1 MSVQKIIVHTQ
12 YFENYGFHEGG
23 EYWKPK
29 GGYDFHIM
37 MDLDLLMYSNH
48 KAIFSEMLKSKS
60 NELNRFEYI
69 DYSVQWEEPELLGTQ
84 EDYIQVNQKLE
95 TV

>member
-1 MSVQKIIVHTQ
+1 
-12 YFENYGFHEGG
+12 
-23 EYWKPK
+23 
-29 GGYDFHIM
+29 
-37 MDLDLLMYSNH
+37 
-48 KAIFSEMLKSKS
+48 MLKAKS
-60 NELNRFEYI
+60 NELNKFEYI